1 MKYKTEL
8 EKCFKEECTVI
19 NMNAEYPGN
28 PSPIKWV
35 IITGYSREE
44 LENKYAEVLTSYRP
58 YEIAS
63 PEAKEIIADF
73 NRNEDKHKKRQLRS
87 ISIFDLDEEVDAWC
101 PAVPS
106 FEEDLFAQ
114 MEKDETESQIVA
126 TVRYALGKL
135 TETQRRRLLLY
146 RLGEKSIRDI
156 ARIEGLQDHSAIFEG
171 IKVAEKK
178 FIKIIK
184 NTPTNGTPLSKYSEG
199 VTSMSGDASS
209 STSNK

>member
-44 LENKYAEVLTSYRP
+44 LESKYAEVLTSYRP

-106 FEEDLFAQ
+106 FVDEQEQAELDEMIEEFR
-114 MEKDETESQIVA
+114 KKTVHES
-126 TVRYALGKL
+126 LSKL
-135 TETQRRRLLLY
+135 TEHERTRLIKSV
-146 RLGEKSIRDI
+146 LGGKSIREI
-156 ARIEGLQDHSAIFEG
+156 AVEENCSSRA
-171 IKVAEKK
+171 VAYSIADAKNKMKK
-178 FIKIIK
+178 NVEIAFTK
-184 NTPTNGTPLSKYSEG
+184 GTPLSKYSEED
-199 VTSMSGDASS
+199 TSMSGDASS
-209 STSNK
+209 STSNN

>member
-44 LENKYAEVLTSYRP
+44 LESKYSEVLTSYRP

-63 PEAKEIIADF
+63 PEAKEIITDF

-106 FEEDLFAQ
+106 FVDQQEMDEEAEELKMA
-114 MEKDETESQIVA
+114 
-126 TVRYALGKL
+126 VRKALLEL
-135 TETQRRRLLLY
+135 TETQRRRLCMY
-146 RLGEKSIRDI
+146 Y
-156 ARIEGLQDHSAIFEG
+156 LQKMTYQEMPHD
-171 IKVAEKK
+171 
-178 FIKIIK
+178 
-184 NTPTNGTPLSKYSEG
+184 
-199 VTSMSGDASS
+199 
-209 STSNK
+209 

>member
-63 PEAKEIIADF
+63 PEAKEIIIADS
-73 NRNEDKHKKRQLRS
+73 RS
-87 ISIFDLDEEVDAWC
+87 GLAIDD
-101 PAVPS
+101 
-106 FEEDLFAQ
+106 
-114 MEKDETESQIVA
+114 
-126 TVRYALGKL
+126 
-135 TETQRRRLLLY
+135 RRF
-146 RLGEKSIRDI
+146 SW
-156 ARIEGLQDHSAIFEG
+156 
-171 IKVAEKK
+171 
-178 FIKIIK
+178 IIK
-184 NTPTNGTPLSKYSEG
+184 T
-199 VTSMSGDASS
+199 D
-209 STSNK
+209 